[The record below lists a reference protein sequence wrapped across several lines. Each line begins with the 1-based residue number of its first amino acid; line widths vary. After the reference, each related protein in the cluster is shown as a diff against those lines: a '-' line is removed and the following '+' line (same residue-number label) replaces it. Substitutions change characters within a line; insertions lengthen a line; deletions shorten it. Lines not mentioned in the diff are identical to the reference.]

1 MVRIGSHSLQRDSH
15 KIILAYFG
23 EAMLEER
30 FKAIQKPKDLD
41 KTSEPRENE
50 EVQIRMEVVDG

>member
-1 MVRIGSHSLQRDSH
+1 MLQRDSH

-30 FKAIQKPKDLD
+30 FKAIQKPRDLD
-41 KTSEPRENE
+41 KTSEPRETE